1 MRTRLIL
8 ILVALLLL
16 APVVGLGVLVYTE
29 TGVKLIEGQL
39 WRLERFNVK
48 IEGLSG
54 TLSGP
59 LRIARFELNHK
70 RVHAVSKDIVI
81 DPQLRGLVIQTLQ
94 AGYVRVGESL
104 IEMHQVEMPKSNRPP
119 RFLPSFLRIDARN
132 VELTNVHYVH
142 MNGMTVDAK
151 TIRGRVTMTSNR
163 LTAHDFAV
171 DADLFDATGELRLRA
186 AATADLPMGLAGET
200 SGTLHLPNEVD
211 VALKAAVDGTLD
223 ELKIKADVQQPNVV
237 AIDALMTRPENSWKI
252 AGRVISKQFLLDP
265 WMEKPPLSLRNI
277 ALDVEMIPSE
287 IHARGNVG
295 VPELDDKDL
304 TIDARGRYANRTLFL
319 SAADIQLQDSPGTL
333 HTSGQLLFDGGSP
346 TLDLQGRWQ
355 KLQWPL
361 RGKAIVVSEQ
371 GDGTLR
377 GPLPYDFTVTASL
390 AGPNIPTG
398 TGSATGVLSKE
409 EVIVASYS
417 MNALEGSLTGD
428 GQLQFAPPRAWRLS
442 TKADNVNPATLFKD
456 FSGRLHLQAK
466 ASGKGFDKKAAFTAD
481 VASLSGTLRGE
492 AVQGR
497 GFVQRDSNG
506 WTVRNANI
514 GVADARLTL
523 NGVWKQT
530 IDATWSLQAPS
541 LKRLLPDASG
551 SIESTGRA
559 HGPLKSLHVTGD
571 LHANKVRYQQ
581 WQAQQLTIDANVD
594 ASGQSPS
601 RLTASAR
608 GLGAGEEPLIESM
621 QLSGEG
627 TALDHHIDMNVTG
640 AAASPR
646 DTSPSAEM
654 KIDGRYDQRVWNAT
668 VTTTKLV
675 TGQPDEDLKIAEPA
689 KITAS
694 ENRAQL
700 ENFCL
705 LAGKGRICASGKWE
719 EKGAWEGT
727 ISGYEIPLALLLPPA
742 GEEAEYD
749 GRIEGRV
756 HVFGAPNQPWQA
768 DAGARIIDASIV
780 YRPKGAK
787 PETLK
792 LGDGGLAATV
802 KPERVD
808 FSFGIQAFTDTFLFA
823 SAQIQRNG
831 SNDLMHLPLKGD
843 MRARAADANIL
854 PLVFSEVDHA
864 AGVLTAN
871 ANIGGTLAAPEINGR
886 MELAKGELDSYRVNF
901 ALRDLNV
908 AATLANNGLDF
919 RGTGRAGDGE
929 LQADGRFTWR
939 DNTSSGSWHLRG
951 QNLLVADLP
960 EYRVVASPDL
970 RFSFE
975 GNRMNVSGDVT
986 IPSARIQPNQLSGA
1000 VRASDDARYVH
1011 ETEAERAGRLIV
1023 HSEVRVNI
1031 GDDVRV
1037 DAFGLQGQLAGG
1049 VGTTVHTGEIPV
1061 GRGEL
1066 RVIDGRYSAYGQKLD
1081 INKGQLLFEASPLDD
1096 PGLDIEARR
1105 KIESVT
1111 VGLNVRGTLQAP
1123 RLSFFSDPSMPQTQ
1137 IVTYLLT
1144 GKPIDSVSG
1153 NDSAQMTSAR
1163 ETMALQGGG
1172 LLASQIGRR
1181 LGLEEVGVESS
1192 LDSDGAANTEL
1203 VLGKFLSPRLFISY
1217 GISLTESIN
1226 TLKLRY
1232 TISDKWIF
1240 KTEAGENQSAD
1251 LEYTIE
1257 R

>member
-8 ILVALLLL
+8 IFVAVLLLV
-16 APVVGLGVLVYTE
+16 PVVGVGVLVYTE
-29 TGVKLIEGQL
+29 TGVNLIASQL
-39 WRLERFNVK
+39 WRLERFNIK

-59 LRIARFELNHK
+59 LRVARFELNHP
-70 RVHAVSKDIVI
+70 RVHVISKDIVI
-81 DPQLRGLVIQTLQ
+81 DPQLRGLAIQTLQ
-94 AGYVRVGESL
+94 TGYLRVGESL
-104 IEMHQVEMPKSNRPP
+104 VELHQVEMPKNNRRP
-119 RFLPSFLRIDARN
+119 RFLPSFLRVDARN

-142 MNGMTVDAK
+142 MNGMTVDAS
-151 TIRGRVTMTSNR
+151 TIRGRVTITSKHLN
-163 LTAHDFAV
+163 AYDFSV
-171 DADLFDATGELRLRA
+171 DADLFDATGDLRLRA
-186 AATADLPMGLAGET
+186 AASADLPMGLAGET
-200 SGTLHLPNEVD
+200 SGRLHLPNDVD
-211 VALKAAVDGTLD
+211 VTLKAAVDGTLD
-223 ELKIKADVQQPNVV
+223 ELKINSDIQQPSAITV
-237 AIDALMTRPENSWKI
+237 AALMTRPENSWKI
-252 AGRVISKQFLLDP
+252 TGRVTAPKLLLDP
-265 WMEKPPLSLRNI
+265 WLEKPPLSVRNI
-277 ALDVEMIPSE
+277 ALDVEMDPNE
-287 IHARGNVG
+287 IHARGKIG
-295 VPELDDKDL
+295 IPELDEQDL
-304 TIDARGRYANRTLFL
+304 SIDARGRYANRTLFL

-333 HTSGQLLFDGGSP
+333 HTSGRLIFDGSAP
-346 TLDLQGRWQ
+346 TLDMQARWER
-355 KLQWPL
+355 LQWPL
-361 RGKAIVVSEQ
+361 RGKAVVVSEQ

-390 AGPNIPTG
+390 AGPNIPSG
-398 TGSATGVLSKE
+398 AGSATGALSKE
-409 EVIVASYS
+409 EVIVSSYS
-417 MNALEGSLTGD
+417 VNALDGSLTGD
-428 GQLQFAPPRAWRLS
+428 GQLQFAQPRAWRL
-442 TKADNVNPATLFKD
+442 TTRADNVNPAKLFKQFD
-456 FSGRLHLQAK
+456 GRIQLQAK
-466 ASGKGFDKKAAFTAD
+466 ASGQGFDKKAVFIAD
-481 VASLSGTLRGE
+481 VARLSGTLRGE
-492 AVQGR
+492 SVQGR
-497 GFVQRDSNG
+497 GFVQRDRDG
-506 WTVRNANI
+506 WTVRDAQV
-514 GVADARLTL
+514 GLADARLAL
-523 NGVWKQT
+523 NGTWKQT

-551 SIESTGRA
+551 SIESKGRA
-559 HGPLKSLHVTGD
+559 NGPLKSLHVTGD
-571 LHANKVRYQQ
+571 LRAQKVRYEQ
-581 WQAQQLTIDANVD
+581 WQADQVTIDADID
-594 ASGQSPS
+594 ASGKSQS
-601 RLTASAR
+601 RLVASAR
-608 GLGAGEEPLIESM
+608 GLGGGEPLISSM

-627 TALDHHIDMNVTG
+627 TALDHRINMNITG
-640 AAASPR
+640 AAATPR
-646 DTSPSAEM
+646 EKPPSAEM
-654 KIDGRYDQRVWNAT
+654 QIAGRYDQKVWNAT
-668 VTTTKLV
+668 VTTTKLE
-675 TGQPDEDLKIAEPA
+675 TGEPNEDIKIAEPA
-689 KITAS
+689 KLTAS
-694 ENRAQL
+694 KDYAQL
-700 ENFCL
+700 DNFCL
-705 LAGKGRICASGKWE
+705 LAGKGRVCASGKWE
-719 EKGAWEGT
+719 QKGQWEGT
-727 ISGYEIPLALLLPPA
+727 VSGYEIPLALLLPPA

-768 DAGARIIDASIV
+768 DAGARIIDAAIV
-780 YRPKGAK
+780 YRPQGAK
-787 PETLK
+787 PETLN
-792 LGDGGLAATV
+792 LGTGGLAATV

-808 FSFGIQAFTDTFLFA
+808 FSFGVQAFTDTYLFA
-823 SAQIQRNG
+823 SAHIERKG

-864 AGVLTAN
+864 AGLLTAN
-871 ANIGGTLAAPEINGR
+871 ANIAGTLAAPEINGR
-886 MELAKGELDSYRVNF
+886 VELAKGELDSYRVNF
-901 ALRDLNV
+901 ALRDLNLV
-908 AATLANNGLDF
+908 AALANNGLDF

-929 LQADGRFTWR
+929 LQADGRFTWSEGA
-939 DNTSSGSWHLRG
+939 SSGTLHLQG

-970 RFSFE
+970 RFSIE
-975 GNRMNVSGDVT
+975 SNRMNVSGDVA

-1011 ETEAERAGRLIV
+1011 ESEAERAGRLVV

-1037 DAFGLQGQLAGG
+1037 DAFGLQGRLAGG
-1049 VGTTVHTGEIPV
+1049 VGTTVHTGEIAI

-1144 GKPIDSVSG
+1144 GKPIDSVGG
-1153 NDSAQMTSAR
+1153 NDAAAMSSAR
-1163 ETMALQGGG
+1163 EGLAMQGGG

-1192 LDSDGAANTEL
+1192 IGSSGNANTEL

-1232 TISDKWIF
+1232 TISDKWIL

>member
-8 ILVALLLL
+8 VLVAVLLLI
-16 APVVGLGVLVYTE
+16 PVVGVGVLIYTE
-29 TGVKLIEGQL
+29 TGVQMIAGQL
-39 WRLERFNVK
+39 WRLERFNIK

-59 LRIARFELNHK
+59 LRIARFELNHP
-70 RVHAVSKDIVI
+70 RVHAISKDIVI
-81 DPQLRGLVIQTLQ
+81 ELQLRGLIIQTLQ
-94 AGYVRVGESL
+94 TGYVRVGESQ
-104 IEMHQVEMPKSNRPP
+104 IEVHQVTMPKNNRPP
-119 RFLPSFLRIDARN
+119 RFIPSFLRVDARN
-132 VELTNVHYVH
+132 VELANVRYVH
-142 MNGMTVDAK
+142 MNGTVVNAK
-151 TIRGRVTMTSNR
+151 TIRGRVTVTSNR
-163 LTAHDFAV
+163 LSARDFAV

-186 AATADLPMGLAGET
+186 AATADLPMGVAGET
-200 SGTLHLPNEVD
+200 SGKVHLPNDVD
-211 VALKAAVDGTLD
+211 VDMKAAVDGTLD
-223 ELKIKADVQQPNVV
+223 ELKIKADVLQPSVI
-237 AIDALMTRPENSWKI
+237 AINALMTRPENSWKV
-252 AGRVISKQFLLDP
+252 AGRVTSKQFLLDP
-265 WMEKPPLSLRNI
+265 WLEKPPLTLRNI
-277 ALDVEMIPSE
+277 ALDVEVVPDE
-287 IHARGNVG
+287 IRARGNVG
-295 VPELDDKDL
+295 VPELDEQDL
-304 TIDARGRYANRTLFL
+304 IIDARGRYANRTLFL

-333 HTSGQLLFDGGSP
+333 HTSGRLLFDGGSP
-346 TLDLQGRWQ
+346 TIDLEGRWKQ
-355 KLQWPL
+355 LQWPL
-361 RGKAIVVSEQ
+361 RGKAVVVSEQ

-377 GPLPYDFTVTASL
+377 GPLPYDFTVTANLS
-390 AGPNIPTG
+390 GPNIPSG
-398 TGSATGVLSKE
+398 AGSATGVLSKE
-409 EVIVASYS
+409 DVVVASYS
-417 MNALEGSLTGD
+417 VNALDGSLTGD
-428 GQLQFAPPRAWRLS
+428 GQLQFAEPRAWRVS
-442 TKADNVNPATLFKD
+442 TRADNVNPGKLFKD
-456 FSGRLHLQAK
+456 FNGRLRLQAK
-466 ASGKGFDKKAAFTAD
+466 ASGQGFDKKASFAAD
-481 VASLSGTLRGE
+481 VANLSGTLRGE
-492 AVQGR
+492 SVQGR
-497 GFVQRDSNG
+497 GFVQRTHDG
-506 WTVRNANI
+506 WTVRNAQL
-514 GVADARLTL
+514 GLADARLAL

-551 SIESTGRA
+551 SIESKGHA
-559 HGPLKSLHVTGD
+559 NGPLRSLHVTGD
-571 LHANKVRYQQ
+571 LRANKVRYQQ
-581 WQAQQLTIDANVD
+581 WQAKQLTIDADID
-594 ASGQSPS
+594 ASGKSPS
-601 RLTASAR
+601 RLVASAR
-608 GLGAGEEPLIESM
+608 DLGGGEPLISTM
-621 QLSGEG
+621 QINGEG
-627 TALDHHIDMNVTG
+627 TALDHKIDMNVTG

-646 DTSPSAEM
+646 DTPPSAEM
-654 KIDGRYDQRVWNAT
+654 QITGRYDQNVWNAT
-668 VTTTKLV
+668 VTTTKFV
-675 TGQPDEDLKIAEPA
+675 TGQPNEDIKIAEPA
-689 KITAS
+689 KIMAS
-694 ENRAQL
+694 KTRAQL
-700 ENFCL
+700 DNFCL
-705 LAGKGRICASGKWE
+705 LAGKGRVCASGKWQ

-727 ISGYEIPLALLLPPA
+727 VSGYEIPLALLLPPA

-792 LGDGGLAATV
+792 LGDGGLAATA
-802 KPERVD
+802 KPERVE

-823 SAQIQRNG
+823 SAQIERNG
-831 SNDLMHLPLKGD
+831 SNDLMHLPLKGN

-854 PLVFSEVDHA
+854 PLVFTEVDHA

-871 ANIGGTLAAPEINGR
+871 ANIGGTLAAPEVNGR
-886 MELAKGELDSYRVNF
+886 AELAKGELDSYRVNL
-901 ALRDLNV
+901 ALRDLNLV
-908 AATLANNGLDF
+908 ADLANNGLDF
-919 RGTGRAGDGE
+919 RGNGRAGDGE
-929 LQADGRFTWR
+929 LQADGKFSWR
-939 DNTSSGSWHLRG
+939 EGTSSGSWHLRG

-970 RFSFE
+970 RFSFD

-1011 ETEAERAGRLIV
+1011 ESEAERAGRLIV

-1037 DAFGLQGQLAGG
+1037 DAFGLQGRLAGG
-1049 VGTTVHTGEIPV
+1049 VGTTVHTGDIAI

-1192 LDSDGAANTEL
+1192 LDTDGGANTEL

>member
-16 APVVGLGVLVYTE
+16 IPVVGLWVLVYTE
-29 TGVKLIEGQL
+29 TGVNLIATQL

-48 IEGLSG
+48 VEGVSG

-59 LRIARFELNHK
+59 LRVASFELNHP
-70 RVHAVSKDIVI
+70 RVHVVSRDIVI
-81 DPQLRGLVIQTLQ
+81 DPQLRGLMLQTLR

-104 IEMHQVEMPKSNRPP
+104 VEMRQADMPKSNRPP
-119 RFLPSFLRIDARN
+119 RFLPPFLRVDARN
-132 VELTNVHYVH
+132 VELNNVRYVH
-142 MNGMTVDAK
+142 MNGTVVTAR
-151 TIRGRVTMTSNR
+151 TMRGRVTVTSSR
-163 LTAHDFAV
+163 LSAHDFSV
-171 DADLFDATGELRLRA
+171 DADLFDATGDLRLRA
-186 AATADLPMGLAGET
+186 AATADLPMGLVGET
-200 SGTLHLPNEVD
+200 RGQLHLPDVD
-211 VALKAAVDGTLD
+211 VVLNAAVDGTID
-223 ELKIKADVQQPNVV
+223 ELKIKGEVLQPNTVV
-237 AIDALMTRPENSWKI
+237 FDALMTRPEKSWKI
-252 AGRVISKQFLLDP
+252 AGRVTSPQFLLNP
-265 WMEKPPLSLRNI
+265 WLEKPPFSLRNI
-277 ALDVEMIPSE
+277 ALDVEMIPDE

-295 VPELDDKDL
+295 IPELDDKDL

-319 SAADIQLQDSPGTL
+319 SDAEIQLQDSPATL
-333 HTSGQLLFDGGSP
+333 HTSGQLLFDGSAP
-346 TLDLQGRWQ
+346 TIDLQARWQ
-355 KLQWPL
+355 RLQWPL
-361 RGKAIVVSEQ
+361 RGSAIVVSEQ
-371 GDGTLR
+371 GDGSLR
-377 GPLPYDFTVTASL
+377 GPLPYDFTVTANL
-390 AGPNIPTG
+390 TGPNFPSG
-398 TGSATGVLSKE
+398 AGSATGVLSKE

-417 MNALEGSLTGD
+417 VNALEGSLTGD
-428 GQLQFAPPRAWRLS
+428 GQLQFAQPRAWRL
-442 TKADNVNPATLFKD
+442 TTRADNVNPAQLFETFD
-456 FSGRLHLQAK
+456 GRIHLQAT
-466 ASGKGFDKKAAFTAD
+466 ASGLGFDKKASFTAD
-481 VASLSGTLRGE
+481 IASLSGTLRGE
-492 AVQGR
+492 PVRGR
-497 GFVQRDSNG
+497 GFVQRDRDG
-506 WTVRNANI
+506 WTVRDAQV
-514 GVADARLTL
+514 GLADSRLAL
-523 NGVWKQT
+523 SGVWKQT
-530 IDATWSLQAPS
+530 IDATWSLQVPS
-541 LKRLLPDASG
+541 LKRLLPDAGG
-551 SIESTGRA
+551 SIESQGRA
-559 HGPLKSLHVTGD
+559 NGPLKSLHVTGD
-571 LHANKVRYQQ
+571 LRAEKVRYQQ
-581 WQAQQLTIDANVD
+581 WQADQLTIDADID
-594 ASGQSPS
+594 ASGKSQS
-601 RLTASAR
+601 RLVASAR
-608 GLGAGEEPLIESM
+608 GLGGGEPLIASM
-621 QLSGEG
+621 QLNGEG
-627 TALDHHIDMNVTG
+627 TALDHRINMNVTG
-640 AAASPR
+640 APATPR
-646 DTSPSAEM
+646 DTPPSAEM
-654 KIDGRYDQRVWNAT
+654 QIAGRYDQKVWNAT

-675 TGQPDEDLKIAEPA
+675 TGQPNENIAIAEPA

-694 ENRAQL
+694 QDRAQL
-700 ENFCL
+700 DNFCL
-705 LAGKGRICASGKWE
+705 LAGKGRVCASGKWE
-719 EKGAWEGT
+719 QKGAWEGT
-727 ISGYEIPLALLLPPA
+727 VSGYEIPLALLLPPA

-768 DAGARIIDASIV
+768 DAGARIIDAAIV
-780 YRPKGAK
+780 YRPQGGK
-787 PETLK
+787 PETLN
-792 LGDGGLAATV
+792 LGNGGLAATV

-808 FSFGIQAFTDTFLFA
+808 FSFGVQAFTDTFLFA
-823 SAQIQRNG
+823 SAQIERNG
-831 SNDLMHLPLKGD
+831 SNDLMHQPLKGD

-864 AGVLTAN
+864 AGLLTAN

-886 MELAKGELDSYRVNF
+886 VELSKGELDSYRVNF
-901 ALRDLNV
+901 ALRDLNLV
-908 AATLANNGLDF
+908 ASLANNGLDF
-919 RGTGRAGDGE
+919 RGTGRAGEGQ
-929 LQADGRFTWR
+929 LQADGRFTWSEGA
-939 DNTSSGSWHLRG
+939 SSGNLHLRG

-970 RFSFE
+970 RFSIDD
-975 GNRMNVSGDVT
+975 NRMNVSGDVT

-1011 ETEAERAGRLIV
+1011 ESEAERAGRLVV

-1037 DAFGLQGQLAGG
+1037 DAFGLQCRLTGG
-1049 VGTTVHTGEIPV
+1049 VGTSVHTGEIPV

-1066 RVIDGRYSAYGQKLD
+1066 RVIDGRYSAYWQSLD

-1105 KIESVT
+1105 KIESIT

-1144 GKPIDSVSG
+1144 GKPLDSVAG
-1153 NDSAQMTSAR
+1153 NDTAAMSSAR
-1163 ETMALQGGG
+1163 EGLALQGGG

-1192 LDSDGAANTEL
+1192 VGSDGDANTEL

>member
-8 ILVALLLL
+8 ILVAVLLLI
-16 APVVGLGVLVYTE
+16 PVVGLGVLVYTE
-29 TGVKLIEGQL
+29 TGVNLIATQL
-39 WRLERFNVK
+39 WRLERFNMK
-48 IEGLSG
+48 IDGLSG

-59 LRIARFELNHK
+59 LRVARFELNHP
-70 RVHAVSKDIVI
+70 RVHLVSKNIVI
-81 DPQLRGLVIQTLQ
+81 DPQLRGLLLQTLQ
-94 AGYVRVGESL
+94 TGYLRVGETL
-104 IEMHQVEMPKSNRPP
+104 VEMHQVQMPKNNRPP
-119 RFLPSFLRIDARN
+119 RFVPSFLRIDARN
-132 VELTNVHYVH
+132 VELLNVRYVH
-142 MNGMTVDAK
+142 MNGTVVPARMM
-151 TIRGRVTMTSNR
+151 RGRVTVTSNR
-163 LTAHDFAV
+163 LTAHDFSV
-171 DADLFDATGELRLRA
+171 DADLFDATGDLRLRA

-200 SGTLHLPNEVD
+200 SGQLHLPDVD
-211 VALKAAVDGTLD
+211 VVLNAAVDGTID
-223 ELKIKADVQQPNVV
+223 ELKIKAEVLQPNAV
-237 AIDALMTRPENSWKI
+237 AVDALMTRPENSWKV
-252 AGRVISKQFLLDP
+252 AGRVTSQQFLLNP
-265 WMEKPPLSLRNI
+265 WLEKPPLSLRNI
-277 ALDVEMIPSE
+277 ALDVVMVPEE

-295 VPELDDKDL
+295 IPELDEHDL
-304 TIDARGRYANRTLFL
+304 TIDARGRYSNRTLSV
-319 SAADIQLQDSPGTL
+319 SAAELQLHDSPATL
-333 HTSGQLLFDGGSP
+333 HTSGQFVFDGSAP
-346 TLDLQGRWQ
+346 TVDLQARWQ

-361 RGKAIVVSEQ
+361 RGKAVVVSEQ

-377 GPLPYDFTVTASL
+377 GPLPYDFTVTANL
-390 AGPNIPTG
+390 AGPNIPSG
-398 TGSATGVLSKE
+398 AGSATGVLSKE

-417 MNALEGSLTGD
+417 VNALGGSLTGD
-428 GQLQFAPPRAWRLS
+428 GQLQFAQPRAWRVS
-442 TKADNVNPATLFKD
+442 TRADNVNPSQLFKQVD
-456 FSGRLHLQAK
+456 GRIHLQAK
-466 ASGKGFDKKAAFTAD
+466 ASGQGFDKKASFIAD
-481 VASLSGTLRGE
+481 IANLSGTLRGE
-492 AVQGR
+492 PVQGR
-497 GFVQRDSNG
+497 GFVQRDRDG
-506 WTVRNANI
+506 WTVRNAQV
-514 GVADARLTL
+514 GVADSRLAL

-530 IDATWSLQAPS
+530 IDATWSLQVPS
-541 LKRLLPDASG
+541 LKRLLPEASG
-551 SIESTGRA
+551 SIESKGRA
-559 HGPLKSLHVTGD
+559 NGPLKSLHVTGD
-571 LHANKVRYQQ
+571 LRADKVRYQQ
-581 WQAQQLTIDANVD
+581 WQADQLAIDADID
-594 ASGQSPS
+594 ASGKSQS
-601 RLTASAR
+601 RLVASAR
-608 GLGAGEEPLIESM
+608 GLGAGEPLIASM
-621 QLSGEG
+621 QLNGEG
-627 TALDHHIDMNVTG
+627 TALDHRINMNVTG
-640 AAASPR
+640 AAATPR
-646 DTSPSAEM
+646 DKPPGAEM
-654 KIDGRYDQRVWNAT
+654 QIAGRYDQKVWNAT
-668 VTTTKLV
+668 VTTTKLE
-675 TGQPDEDLKIAEPA
+675 TGQPNEDIKIAEPA

-694 ENRAQL
+694 AERAQL
-700 ENFCL
+700 DNFCL
-705 LAGKGRICASGKWE
+705 LAGKGRVCASGKWE
-719 EKGAWEGT
+719 QKGAWEGT
-727 ISGYEIPLALLLPPA
+727 VSGYEIPLALLLPPA

-768 DAGARIIDASIV
+768 DAGARIIDAQIV
-780 YRPKGAK
+780 YRPQGGKA
-787 PETLK
+787 EVLK

-808 FSFGIQAFTDTFLFA
+808 FSFGVQAFTDTFLFA
-823 SAQIQRNG
+823 SAQIERNG

-864 AGVLTAN
+864 AGLLTAN
-871 ANIGGTLAAPEINGR
+871 ANIGGTLAAPEISGR
-886 MELAKGELDSYRVNF
+886 VELSKGELDSYRVNF
-901 ALRDLNV
+901 ALRDLNLV
-908 AATLANNGLDF
+908 AALANNGLDF
-919 RGTGRAGDGE
+919 RGTGRAGDGD
-929 LQADGRFTWR
+929 LQADGRFTWSKGA
-939 DNTSSGSWHLRG
+939 SSGTLHLRG

-970 RFSFE
+970 RFSVE

-1000 VRASDDARYVH
+1000 VRVSDDARYVH
-1011 ETEAERAGRLIV
+1011 ESEAERAGRLVV

-1037 DAFGLQGQLAGG
+1037 DAFGLQGRLTGG
-1049 VGTTVHTGEIPV
+1049 VGTTVHTGEIAV

-1105 KIESVT
+1105 KIESIT

-1144 GKPIDSVSG
+1144 GKPLDSVAG
-1153 NDSAQMTSAR
+1153 NDTAAMSSAR
-1163 ETMALQGGG
+1163 EGLALQGGG

-1192 LDSDGAANTEL
+1192 VGSDGGANTEL